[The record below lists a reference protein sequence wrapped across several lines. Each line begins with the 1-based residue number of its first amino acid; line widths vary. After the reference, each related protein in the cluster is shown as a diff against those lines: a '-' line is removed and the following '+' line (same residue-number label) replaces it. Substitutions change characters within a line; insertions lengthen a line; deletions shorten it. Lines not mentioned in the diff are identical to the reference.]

1 MSTDRFFMLFA
12 GIVVLVSAL
21 LAWLVSPWWLLL
33 AAFIGVH
40 LIQAAFT
47 GFCPLIMI
55 LKSMGLMGL
64 KPGEIFR

>member
-21 LAWLVSPWWLLL
+21 LTWLVSPWWLLL

-47 GFCPLIMI
+47 GFCPLVMI
-55 LKSMGLMGL
+55 LKSMGL